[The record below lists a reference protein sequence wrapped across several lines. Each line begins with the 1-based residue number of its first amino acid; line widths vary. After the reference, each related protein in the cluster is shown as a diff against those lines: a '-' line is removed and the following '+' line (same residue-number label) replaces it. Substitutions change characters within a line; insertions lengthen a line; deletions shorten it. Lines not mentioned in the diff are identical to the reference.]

1 MGLKCKQCRKVVDE
15 KDTDAVVICG
25 ECAAANVAVMLSGIL
40 NRYLERAVS
49 DIMAKQFGGAARTKI
64 LLAEC
69 KECGKLVPENELA
82 EHSSRMC
89 RDCRRR
95 TFGVMV
101 RHKPA
106 NGGVITTEE
115 VRTVVMQML
124 LKAMID
130 ELTRMLNER

>member
-1 MGLKCKQCRKVVDE
+1 MGLKCKQCGKVVDE

-25 ECAAANVAVMLSGIL
+25 DCAAADVIVMLSGIL
-40 NRYLERAVS
+40 NRYLGRAVS
-49 DIMAKQFGGAARTKI
+49 DIMAKQFGSAARTKI
-64 LLAEC
+64 SLAEC

-95 TFGVMV
+95 IFGVMV
-101 RHKPA
+101 RYRPA
-106 NGGVITTEE
+106 DGGVITTEE

-124 LKAMID
+124 LKALIN
-130 ELTRMLNER
+130 ELTKMLDER